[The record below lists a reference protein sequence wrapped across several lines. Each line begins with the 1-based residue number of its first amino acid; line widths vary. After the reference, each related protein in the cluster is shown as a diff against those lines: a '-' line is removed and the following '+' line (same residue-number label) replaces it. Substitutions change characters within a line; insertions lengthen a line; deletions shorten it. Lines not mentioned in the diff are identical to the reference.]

1 MSNSHW
7 INTMSRC
14 ALSSPRAHTLSRRAL
29 LAGSALM
36 ALPALVMAQAQTQA
50 TLPRDFPR
58 DALRGELIITQPPQ
72 AQINGKAARLAPGA
86 RIRGH
91 NNIMVLSGSLAG
103 QKLLVHYTVD
113 FHGLL
118 KDIWILRPEEVARP
132 WPATREDAAT
142 WAYDAGTRTWTRR

>member
-7 INTMSRC
+7 INTMYRC
-14 ALSSPRAHTLSRRAL
+14 AAPPRPSRHLSRRAL
-29 LAGSALM
+29 LAGAAILT
-36 ALPALVMAQAQTQA
+36 LPALVQAQVQTQA
-50 TLPRDFPR
+50 SLPRDFPR
-58 DALRGELIITQPPQ
+58 DALRGELLITQPPE
-72 AQINGKAARLAPGA
+72 AQINGRAARLAPGA

-118 KDIWILRPEEVARP
+118 KDIWILRPEEVAKA
-132 WPATREDAAT
+132 WPTTREDAAA
-142 WAYDAGTRTWTRR
+142 WAYDAGTRTWTKR